1 MVEQHS
7 DTSAVIT
14 GHNERVER
22 LWCDVYRCIGVLY
35 HDTFKSLEGE
45 IRLIYFVSTYVFLS
59 LIQQTLNA
67 FVKSWNNHSTSTQTT

>member
-22 LWCDVYRCIGVLY
+22 LWRDVYRCIGVLY

-45 IRLIYFVSTYVFLS
+45 GKLNKVDIFCLHLCLS
-59 LIQQTLNA
+59 LTHPTNSQCIC
-67 FVKSWNNHSTSTQTT
+67 